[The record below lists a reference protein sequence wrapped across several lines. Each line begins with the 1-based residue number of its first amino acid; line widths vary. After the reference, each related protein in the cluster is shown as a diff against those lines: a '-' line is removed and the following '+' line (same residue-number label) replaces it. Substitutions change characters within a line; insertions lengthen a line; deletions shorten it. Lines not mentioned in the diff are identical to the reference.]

1 MFKKGI
7 KYIPESG
14 FASNGRDISLL
25 IGKEVECGTI
35 VDAITACDELITNVT
50 LFDLFE
56 SEKLGADKKSMAFN
70 IKLASNEKDVTDAM
84 TDEVIAKVLNA
95 LETQFGAQMRA

>member
-1 MFKKGI
+1 M
-7 KYIPESG
+7 
-14 FASNGRDISLL
+14 
-25 IGKEVECGTI
+25 IGKEVECGSI
-35 VDAITACDELITNVT
+35 VDAITACDEMIKKVT

-70 IKLASNEKDVTDAM
+70 IKLASSEKDVTDAM
-84 TDEVIAKVLNA
+84 TDEVIEKVLKA